1 MYKYPNL
8 DKLLLRRTFLL
19 GTGKSLLVAGLLGK
33 LTYLQIFKSNQYQ
46 LLANKNRINLR
57 LLNPT
62 RGIIFDRNDKL
73 IAINKNTFRILST
86 AKNKTQLEKTL
97 SELSK
102 FIFIDSFDVKRINEE
117 FLKKK
122 KFIPLLIKENLKWNE
137 VSSISANSF
146 LIPDIIIESGL
157 QRQYPYE
164 DTAAHTIGYLA
175 PPSTS
180 DIKKEPILGLM
191 NINVGR
197 FGIEEQFEEKLRGT
211 PGTKHLEVNALGR
224 VVRELRQE
232 NSKSG
237 ENMKLSIDVELQK
250 YLHLLLKN
258 KSGSIVVI
266 DVNNGE
272 ILGLA
277 SSPSFNPNSFNQ
289 GLTEDEWQLLVKD
302 PLSPLVNKAIS
313 GEYSPGS
320 TFKILVLL
328 SAFKNKIIKKN
339 SSILCT
345 SKLEVGDRNLYCWC
359 HKKKTG
365 CYAATNRQR
374 NVGPKLAIAQ
384 SCDCFFYELAKKIG
398 VNKLADT
405 ALSFGLGEKTGINIK
420 GEKKGL
426 IPTREWKKKYIGK
439 RWQLGETM
447 ILGVGQGYITSTP
460 IQLALATAIIAN
472 NGKQISPKIQLDEI
486 NDFNTNIDKN
496 NDEYLEFFSIVKEG
510 MYNAVNKYIGT
521 AYSSRLSQPIFAGKT
536 GTVQVRSITEEE
548 RETEIIPNSKLPYE
562 ERDHSLFV
570 GFAPYTKPK
579 VAISVIIEHG
589 GSGSKTAA
597 PIAKKIFKKII

>member
-102 FIFIDSFDVKRINEE
+102 FIFIDSLEIKKINEE

-122 KFIPLLIKENLKWNE
+122 KFLPLLIKENLKWNE

-211 PGTKHLEVNALGR
+211 PGTLHFVNDL
-224 VVRELRQE
+224 
-232 NSKSG
+232 
-237 ENMKLSIDVELQK
+237 
-250 YLHLLLKN
+250 
-258 KSGSIVVI
+258 
-266 DVNNGE
+266 
-272 ILGLA
+272 
-277 SSPSFNPNSFNQ
+277 
-289 GLTEDEWQLLVKD
+289 
-302 PLSPLVNKAIS
+302 
-313 GEYSPGS
+313 
-320 TFKILVLL
+320 
-328 SAFKNKIIKKN
+328 
-339 SSILCT
+339 
-345 SKLEVGDRNLYCWC
+345 
-359 HKKKTG
+359 
-365 CYAATNRQR
+365 
-374 NVGPKLAIAQ
+374 
-384 SCDCFFYELAKKIG
+384 
-398 VNKLADT
+398 
-405 ALSFGLGEKTGINIK
+405 
-420 GEKKGL
+420 
-426 IPTREWKKKYIGK
+426 
-439 RWQLGETM
+439 
-447 ILGVGQGYITSTP
+447 
-460 IQLALATAIIAN
+460 
-472 NGKQISPKIQLDEI
+472 
-486 NDFNTNIDKN
+486 
-496 NDEYLEFFSIVKEG
+496 
-510 MYNAVNKYIGT
+510 
-521 AYSSRLSQPIFAGKT
+521 
-536 GTVQVRSITEEE
+536 
-548 RETEIIPNSKLPYE
+548 
-562 ERDHSLFV
+562 
-570 GFAPYTKPK
+570 
-579 VAISVIIEHG
+579 
-589 GSGSKTAA
+589 
-597 PIAKKIFKKII
+597 